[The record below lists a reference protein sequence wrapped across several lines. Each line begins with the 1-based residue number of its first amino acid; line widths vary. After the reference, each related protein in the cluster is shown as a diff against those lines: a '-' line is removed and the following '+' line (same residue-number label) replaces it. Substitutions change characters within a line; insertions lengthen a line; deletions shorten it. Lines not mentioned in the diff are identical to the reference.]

1 MALKQGWE
9 QVMSNTEGSKTFKSE
24 GEQII
29 ALSHHSGG
37 TWNLHLVL
45 PDDSEILLGAFTD
58 NFTQAVRSPRG
69 TRFRISDGSR
79 GAVVWLGT
87 VDKTPAGRLL

>member
-9 QVMSNTEGSKTFKSE
+9 QVMNNTETNKTVKVE
-24 GEQII
+24 GEVIL

-45 PDDSEILLGAFTD
+45 PDDSEILLGAYTD
-58 NFTQAVRSPRG
+58 NFTQAIRAPRG
-69 TRFRISDGSR
+69 TRIRLADGSA
-79 GAVVWLGT
+79 GAVAWIGT
-87 VDKTPAGRLL
+87 VDKTPGGRLL